1 MKSEKSLRKR
11 ANDLSIPKFDE
22 IKALVSAAIAD
33 FHKTDQYLLK
43 FHLNER
49 TISHRFAL
57 YLQQR
62 LPDWKVDCEYNR
74 NLDEVKTLELPKD
87 GISWD
92 DTEAKT
98 VFPDII
104 VHRRGSGPNLL
115 VIEMKKAGLSAHFD
129 HQKLHAYKS
138 NLSYSYA
145 CFIRIRPGDSGL
157 IEEPEW
163 R

>member
-1 MKSEKSLRKR
+1 LKVHVR
-11 ANDLSIPKFDE
+11 IPEFDE
-22 IKALVSAAIAD
+22 IKAVISAAIAD
-33 FHKTDQYLLK
+33 FHETDQYLLK
-43 FHLNER
+43 SDLNER

-57 YLQQR
+57 HLQRR
-62 LPDWKVDCEYNR
+62 LPDWEVDCEYNR
-74 NLDEVKTLELPKD
+74 NLDAVKALELPKD

-104 VHRRGSGPNLL
+104 VHKRGPGPNVL
-115 VIEMKKAGLSAHFD
+115 VVEMKKAGLSAHFD
-129 HQKLHAYKS
+129 HQKLQAYKS
-138 NLSYSYA
+138 DLSYAYA
-145 CFIRIRPGDSGL
+145 CFIRIRTGASGR